1 MTSSKSYFE
10 LEDGS
15 QVVLERLDELSI
27 KNLDC
32 EDLYCTASLPTPE
45 APRVDFTLPATAKPS
60 PYQSPLDLWYEE
72 SDGPMVPPPAPRMK
86 DLDSF
91 TEGTGC
97 GSFEDLPCAAT
108 NELGEL
114 IHPTTETTISL
125 LPPSDTL
132 KVSIE
137 KWRETISVGSTVPMK
152 RRRSP
157 SPEDNRDVRRIRP
170 RVRAMSLPS
179 SFKAFTEFL
188 GFPSTR
194 DEPEAPD

>member
-1 MTSSKSYFE
+1 MTSSKAYFE

-15 QVVLERLDELSI
+15 QIVLDRLDELSI

-32 EDLYCTASLPTPE
+32 EDLDDSSSCFTASLPTPE

-60 PYQSPLDLWYEE
+60 PYPAPLDLWYED
-72 SDGPMVPPPAPRMK
+72 SDGPIVPPPAPRMK

-108 NELGEL
+108 NELGDL
-114 IHPTTETTISL
+114 IHPTTETTITL

-132 KVSIE
+132 RVSIE
-137 KWRETISVGSTVPMK
+137 KWRETVCEGGSTVPTK

-157 SPEDNRDVRRIRP
+157 SPEDNRD
-170 RVRAMSLPS
+170 
-179 SFKAFTEFL
+179 AFTELL